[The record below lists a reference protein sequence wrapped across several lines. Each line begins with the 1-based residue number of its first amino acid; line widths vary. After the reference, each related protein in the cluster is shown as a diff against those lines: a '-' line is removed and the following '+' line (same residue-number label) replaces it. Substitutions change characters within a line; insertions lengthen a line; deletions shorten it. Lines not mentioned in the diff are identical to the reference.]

1 MQNSFVDPDALHRP
15 PLGRVRPVSLR
26 AFSQMICGADGVV
39 VPSRSRELLLLVCAR
54 NKVWCENERT
64 RQKLPC
70 LAYLIN
76 RCESFEGAWGNF
88 FKSFPKKR
96 ILFQKSPTKNA
107 SFFKSPP
114 QKRVLFQKSPTK
126 NASLILPFWSF
137 RAVPLQ
143 DRNKSPAFPSA
154 RRACQPRQHRP
165 YPAPQDALRCGA

>member
-1 MQNSFVDPDALHRP
+1 MQNSFVDPDASHRP

-107 SFFKSPP
+107 S
-114 QKRVLFQKSPTK
+114 
-126 NASLILPFWSF
+126 LILPFWSF